1 MFSVML
7 SQWMKEKRSPYMLLL
22 FIGMSVAAVLLFGMS
37 KSGVVEVDVFAD
49 KGLSDEEIA
58 PIVER
63 LNENEMF
70 AFRLLDEETA
80 RSKLR
85 EGLSSSAVRLMKED
99 FRIVMSVEDYNVGL
113 LDRHVR
119 IVLGEE
125 LALRK
130 AEAEAGGDAAA
141 DLRDGVRRYMEQ
153 PPLTLELTSPDGGK
167 VESYDMGLQ
176 LTYAFSLFIV
186 MFTIGFKINAINS
199 EKTSGIWS
207 RMVLSP
213 LTKSQMYLGHMAY
226 SAIIGIVQVVVV
238 LAIFRFGFGFAIG
251 DRYGELLAVALL
263 FVISIVAMAMLFTGI
278 TRTPE
283 KFNMLYPS
291 VIPVIPLISGAYMPP
306 GTITSDILLGVA
318 QIFPLSHAME
328 AFLGISMFDAGW
340 SELFMPVAKLLLV
353 TVVFMGIGINLVE
366 RNKQ

>member
-22 FIGMSVAAVLLFGMS
+22 FVALSIVAVLLFGMS
-37 KSGVVEVDVFAD
+37 KSGVIEVDVFAD
-49 KGLSDEEIA
+49 KGVSEAEIA
-58 PIVER
+58 PLMER
-63 LNENEMF
+63 LNENGTF

-80 RSKLR
+80 RSKVR
-85 EGLSSSAVRLMKED
+85 EGLSSSAIRLMKED
-99 FRIVMSVEDYNVGL
+99 FRIVMAVEDYNVGL
-113 LDRHVR
+113 LDRHVKS
-119 IVLGEE
+119 VLGEE
-125 LALRK
+125 LALR
-130 AEAEAGGDAAA
+130 EAEAKSGEAAA
-141 DLRDGVRRYMEQ
+141 SIRESVMQYMEQ
-153 PPLTLELTSPDGGK
+153 PPLAVELTTPEGGK
-167 VESYDMGLQ
+167 VQSYDMGLQ

-199 EKTSGIWS
+199 EKTSGIWN

-213 LTKSQMYLGHMAY
+213 LSKSQMYLGHMAY
-226 SAIIGIVQVVVV
+226 SAIIGIVQVAVV

-251 DRYGELLAVALL
+251 DRYGELLAVSLL
-263 FVISIVAMAMLFTGI
+263 YVISVVAMAMLFTGI

-291 VIPVIPLISGAYMPP
+291 IIPVIPLVSGAYMPP
-306 GTITSDILLGVA
+306 GTITSDILLGIA
-318 QIFPLSHAME
+318 QIFPMSHAME
-328 AFLGISMFDAGW
+328 AFLGLSMYDAGW

-366 RNKQ
+366 RNKP